1 MDRLVSL
8 HDREIIGAFLRRNAP
23 LHLYALGDLDDF
35 FWPSTLWYGLERDG
49 ELRQLILGYLAETL
63 MVVHALIDGP
73 IGELC
78 ELLTRVRP
86 LLPPQVY
93 AHLSPGASEA
103 LAAHYDRE
111 SHGLYD
117 KMLLQAPERLAGT
130 EASDVERLSASNLP
144 ELQAL
149 YAASYPGN
157 WFDPR
162 MLETGHYYGLREE
175 GELVSVAGL
184 AAAARGHPGQHC
196 HPPSGAREGLRE
208 PGDRTPLPRV
218 AGNRRSDRVKRA
230 GRQRR
235 GDRLLPSARLRA
247 ERQLRAAEDVWSAVP
262 TAGAMLAALTEGA
275 IDGDEYDRA
284 LPDRQRSTL
293 S

>member
-49 ELRQLILGYLAETL
+49 ELRQLILGYLAETFL
-63 MVVHALIDGP
+63 VVHALTDGP

-78 ELLTRVRP
+78 ELLARVRP

-93 AHLSPGASEA
+93 AHLSPGASET
-103 LAAHYDRE
+103 LAAHYDRD

-117 KMLLQAPERLAGT
+117 KMLLEAPERLVAV
-130 EASDVERLSASNLP
+130 EASEVERLSASNLP

-162 MLETGHYYGLREE
+162 MLETGHYYGQREG
-175 GELVSVAGL
+175 GELLSVAGIHVYSPRQRV
-184 AAAARGHPGQHC
+184 AALGNIVTHPAARGKGYA
-196 HPPSGAREGLRE
+196 S
-208 PGDRTPLPRV
+208 RV
-218 AGNRRSDRVKRA
+218 T
-230 GRQRR
+230 
-235 GDRLLPSARLRA
+235 ARLCRELLATVDQIGLNVRA
-247 ERQLRAAEDVWSAVP
+247 DNAAAIACYRRLGFARCASYEECLLTLR
-262 TAGAMLAALTEGA
+262 
-275 IDGDEYDRA
+275 
-284 LPDRQRSTL
+284 
-293 S
+293 